1 MEDATEARI
10 TLRLPTVLRD
20 RLLEAA
26 AETNRSMNGEIVF
39 RLDEFD
45 RLMGEVVQ
53 MANSLEKREEA
64 LFIERSNVRAL
75 TVERQTLDMKVST
88 AEAQVLLAKSA
99 EVEAEFKLRE
109 AQNELVAMRQM
120 LDTADR
126 TIKALTEATSM
137 LASDSTAIEG
147 IAQRVA
153 EILIEKG
160 ALQKR

>member
-1 MEDATEARI
+1 MDDTTEARI

-20 RLLEAA
+20 KLLKA
-26 AETNRSMNGEIVF
+26 AEESNRSMNGEIVF

-45 RLMGEVVQ
+45 RLVGEIVQ

-64 LFIERSNVRAL
+64 LFGERSNVRAL
-75 TVERQTLDMKVST
+75 TAERQTLDMKVRT

-120 LDTADR
+120 LDSADR
-126 TIKALTEATSM
+126 TIKSLTEATSV
-137 LASDSTAIEG
+137 LASDSTVVEG

-160 ALQKR
+160 LPRV